1 MTARGDEANSK
12 RHGAT
17 RDSRHTEAA
26 DLEQRVL
33 EYFQNNARAM
43 DSAAG
48 VARFWIGEQP
58 QLVESC
64 LMKLHGDGLLD
75 KRTIA
80 GTDFF
85 SLHQDTTQAS
95 ASGEQPMPAPRPDS
109 AGHLLVVDDDPDV
122 RQMLA
127 TALKSVGHDVVTVE
141 SADRAIDIMRA
152 ATIDVVVTDLR
163 MPGRSGLHLL
173 RAVKQSSPAT
183 EVIVVTGHADLD
195 TAVETLRNGAY
206 DLLTKPLSDLE
217 ILFRAVERAVQKRR
231 LTLENELL
239 VETLQE
245 RNRELKETVARLAA
259 VNEISK
265 ATTGM
270 LDLREIYDAVV
281 RMVAQ
286 HLKVRRVSVM
296 VGEPDSETLKVEA
309 AVGITD
315 PAALDRQV
323 RIGQGIAG
331 RVAATQSPL
340 LVTDIGKS
348 EFREMTSGQR
358 YSTPSFISA
367 PLTLSYPMRYGRKRV
382 GVINASDK
390 YSGDSFSNQ
399 DLEFLSTVSAQ
410 IAVAIEHARLV
421 KDMDDGY
428 VAVLAAMVQAVE
440 DASPKTRGHS
450 RRVARL
456 ATSIAESIGLSPTRI
471 RVLQRAAALHQLGRL
486 TRSDSSSAEG
496 LLVHGENSA
505 ASYIAAGRIL
515 APIASLRDAREL
527 LLHAAD
533 WFDYT
538 SSIVGIDHV
547 TIPVES
553 RILAVCDEFA
563 RNTAGQE
570 RDRETGRRALDEI
583 RIREGLGRKPDLMTP
598 LGELVES
605 GEVR

>member
-1 MTARGDEANSK
+1 MTAGGDGTK
-12 RHGAT
+12 TDQHGAT
-17 RDSRHTEAA
+17 RDSRNTEAA
-26 DLEQRVL
+26 RLEQRVL
-33 EYFQNNARAM
+33 EYFQSNARAM

-48 VARFWIGEQP
+48 VARFWIGEHP

-85 SLHQDTTQAS
+85 SLHQDATQS
-95 ASGEQPMPAPRPDS
+95 PASGEQPMPAPRPDT
-109 AGHLLVVDDDPDV
+109 AGQVLVVDDDPDV
-122 RQMLA
+122 RQMMA
-127 TALKSVGHDVVTVE
+127 AALESVGHDVVAVE
-141 SADRAIDIMRA
+141 SADSAINAMRA
-152 ATIDVVVTDLR
+152 TTVDVVVTDLR
-163 MPGRSGLHLL
+163 MPGSSGLHLL
-173 RAVKQSSPAT
+173 RAVKQRSPAT
-183 EVIVVTGHADLD
+183 EVIVVTAHADLD

-239 VETLQE
+239 VETLQA

-259 VNEISK
+259 VNEISR

-270 LDLREIYDAVV
+270 LDLREIYDAMV
-281 RMVAQ
+281 RMVGQ

-296 VGEPDSETLKVEA
+296 VGEPDSDTLQVKA

-315 PAALDRQV
+315 PAALNRQV
-323 RIGQGIAG
+323 RIGHGIAG

-340 LVTDIGKS
+340 LVTDIDKS
-348 EFREMTSGQR
+348 EFREMGSGQR

-367 PLTLSYPMRYGRKRV
+367 PLTLSYPMRYGRKLV

-390 YSGDSFSNQ
+390 HSGDSFTNQ
-399 DLEFLSTVSAQ
+399 DLEFLSTLSSQ
-410 IAVAIEHARLV
+410 LAVAIEHARLV

-428 VAVLAAMVQAVE
+428 VAVLAAMIQAVE
-440 DASPKTRGHS
+440 DSVPQTRGQS

-456 ATSIAESIGLSPTRI
+456 ATSIAESIGLSPARI
-471 RVLQRAAALHQLGRL
+471 RVLQRATALHQLGRL
-486 TRSDSSSAEG
+486 TKSDGITAKG
-496 LLVHGENSA
+496 LLVHGEDSA
-505 ASYIAAGRIL
+505 AAFIAAGRIL
-515 APIASLRDAREL
+515 APIASLREVREL

-547 TIPVES
+547 AIPVES

-570 RDRETGRRALDEI
+570 RDREVGRKALDEI
-583 RIREGLGRKPDLMTP
+583 RTREGLGREPDLVTP